1 MLTTEATVDEIIKD
15 VLDSRRYLMVEDAV
29 DEIILAER
37 DILTE
42 ATTTADKMVD
52 LSIDADYDDE
62 SNYLDEDHELN
73 DFLDS
78 HIDEFITGEDDLFQ
92 DTLDDCDFYDE
103 DIIEDVEDVLCP
115 YDDIE
120 ALLDDGIDIDSMIE
134 NDPDT
139 DY

>member
-78 HIDEFITGEDDLFQ
+78 HIDEFIAGEDDLFQ